1 MTFTSLERMPLAEVR
16 DRAARLRRHLTECR
30 PDASGM
36 LIFSRPAVY
45 YLSGAWVNGLLWL
58 PLDGE
63 PVLLCRRGFER
74 AEMDSPLQNILEY
87 KFNRLFSMTCWIWKT
102 GKAKISKP

>member
-1 MTFTSLERMPLAEVR
+1 MTFVSLERMPLSEVR

-45 YLSGAWVNGLLWL
+45 YLSGAWVNGLLWPPRL
-58 PLDGE
+58 TTAAKEEGSTPL
-63 PVLLCRRGFER
+63 
-74 AEMDSPLQNILEY
+74 S
-87 KFNRLFSMTCWIWKT
+87 FSICAMRSYRKL
-102 GKAKISKP
+102 S